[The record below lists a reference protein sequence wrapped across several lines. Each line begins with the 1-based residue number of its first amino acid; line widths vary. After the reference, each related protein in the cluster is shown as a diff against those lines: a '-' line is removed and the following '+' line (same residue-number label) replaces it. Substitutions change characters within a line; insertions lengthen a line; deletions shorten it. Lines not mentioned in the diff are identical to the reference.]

1 MKPRITRK
9 KILIVLLVLL
19 LAFIW
24 GNSCLPVSLSSQ
36 ESGRFLRLIRPLLE
50 VFFGQG
56 NVTHHLVR
64 KLAHFTEFTALGL
77 VVGLLTHQGKSA
89 GLRSVVFSLVM
100 GLLAAFADE
109 SIQMLSDRGD
119 QIKDVWLDFSGV
131 VLGSALSLILLS
143 IRRRGKKRKTGG
155 HPNL

>member
-1 MKPRITRK
+1 MARRNTK
-9 KILIVLLVLL
+9 KKTLIVLLILL
-19 LAFIW
+19 LVFIW
-24 GNSCLPVSLSSQ
+24 GNSCLPVSMSSR
-36 ESGRFLRLIRPLLE
+36 ESGRILKLVRPFLE

-77 VVGLLTHQGKSA
+77 VMGLLINQGRPV
-89 GLRSVVFSLVM
+89 GLRSVIFSLVM

-119 QIKDVWLDFSGV
+119 KISDVWLDFSGV
-131 VLGSALSLILLS
+131 VLGSALSLLLLS
-143 IRRRGKKRKTGG
+143 IRRRRKKRKTERA
-155 HPNL
+155 PTL

>member
-1 MKPRITRK
+1 MKRGVSRR

-19 LAFIW
+19 LVFIW
-24 GNSCLPVSLSSQ
+24 GNSCLPVSMSSQ
-36 ESGRFLRLIRPLLE
+36 ESGRFLRLVRPLLE

-64 KLAHFTEFTALGL
+64 KLAHFMEFTALGL
-77 VVGLLTHQGKSA
+77 LIGLVTHQGRPVR
-89 GLRSVVFSLVM
+89 LRSMVFALVM

-119 QIKDVWLDFSGV
+119 RISDVWLDFSGV
-131 VLGSALSLILLS
+131 VLGSALSLLLLS
-143 IRRRGKKRKTGG
+143 FHRRRKKRKTGRA
-155 HPNL
+155 PTL